1 MERRISQVPAI
12 DPVAER
18 ALFFLDLA
26 IAEVTKT
33 VPQAT
38 PQTSAKR

>member
-1 MERRISQVPAI
+1 MERRIPQVTTI

-38 PQTSAKR
+38 PQTGAKR

>member
-1 MERRISQVPAI
+1 MERRIPQTPAA

-33 VPQAT
+33 IPQAP